1 MTTTHPM
8 AGSVRVVSK
17 RQGGTAALTDET
29 VIDVDRVNP
38 VLGNRHILRN
48 HHDDAERAVV
58 IGAYEARYRSLSEI
72 WSAPS
77 PVAPILIL
85 SWEGI
90 EEIDK
95 LIKKRIPFLSEWNV
109 SVKSASQGILREDCA
124 DLIRNEA
131 PLALLMR
138 PRARGLDPCIGT
150 HLIVLVTTH

>member
-58 IGAYEARYRSLSEI
+58 IGAYEADFEADVARKGPMFQAVMALAARAAGGERLALRC
-72 WSAPS
+72 WCAPK
-77 PVAPILIL
+77 A
-85 SWEGI
+85 
-90 EEIDK
+90 
-95 LIKKRIPFLSEWNV
+95 
-109 SVKSASQGILREDCA
+109 CHA
-124 DLIRNEA
+124 DLLAANIAE
-131 PLALLMR
+131 LALVQSLT
-138 PRARGLDPCIGT
+138 PT
-150 HLIVLVTTH
+150 NN